1 MDHFVPAKDIASA
14 AENPRSAKSFN
25 IYTPYPGTEL
35 YHLALQYGL
44 KEPERL
50 EDWVRFNYRKVAE
63 DAPWIPPE
71 TRKLVE
77 GLDFP

>member
-1 MDHFVPAKDIASA
+1 LPLLLKT
-14 AENPRSAKSFN
+14 PRSAKSFN